1 MGFLTDRAW
10 ITGIT
15 KTNLFHIVD
24 VNDTSQG
31 NPDGSSYKGSVD
43 QFIEL
48 INSEYVKL
56 TGDTM
61 TGPLTVPSLTS
72 TTVQTD
78 LLIISTDPTE
88 VYTNEV
94 LVRNSSTGEVEKKDL
109 SHYNFGFYVQT
120 GDSASVTNTIVE
132 TTILDGGI
140 GTLSVPA
147 NGFNIGDSF
156 HVKIGGIVSANN
168 GETITIKIKS
178 GSVIL
183 GTDTITF
190 PNGVTSRAWEFTCDF
205 TILGLGGPGSGHIH
219 SNGFFRFNSSTSD
232 ILGTGFSTSNNTTF
246 NTTILNT
253 LDFTVQWGT
262 ASISNSIYSSMCIL
276 NKTF

>member
-48 INSEYVKL
+48 LNYEYVKL

-78 LLIISTDPTE
+78 FLRISTDPIE

-94 LVRNSSTGEVEKKDL
+94 LVRNSITGEVEKKDL
-109 SHYNFGFYVQT
+109 THYNFGFYTQT
-120 GDSASVTNTIVE
+120 GDSTTITNTVAERQLWMVELVHYQSLQMDFQLVIVFM
-132 TTILDGGI
+132 LR
-140 GTLSVPA
+140 LV
-147 NGFNIGDSF
+147 
-156 HVKIGGIVSANN
+156 V
-168 GETITIKIKS
+168 
-178 GSVIL
+178 L
-183 GTDTITF
+183 
-190 PNGVTSRAWEFTCDF
+190 
-205 TILGLGGPGSGHIH
+205 
-219 SNGFFRFNSSTSD
+219 
-232 ILGTGFSTSNNTTF
+232 
-246 NTTILNT
+246 
-253 LDFTVQWGT
+253 
-262 ASISNSIYSSMCIL
+262 
-276 NKTF
+276 